1 MSYCERFF
9 NFDVFRNEMPI
20 SIVSK
25 INIIRKY
32 ILTSYIHIY
41 TLLYSLIS
49 KKYMWVEERV
59 FFELHDRLWH
69 CCMRILILSQFKR
82 LLLDWATSG
91 DLMFWHAIVPFTLFC
106 TFATFYFPPLF
117 TFIVQNPSSK
127 SIQFEFQVCVR
138 KEI

>member
-49 KKYMWVEERV
+49 KNICGWRRECS
-59 FFELHDRLWH
+59 LN
-69 CCMRILILSQFKR
+69 CMIDF
-82 LLLDWATSG
+82 G
-91 DLMFWHAIVPFTLFC
+91 IV
-106 TFATFYFPPLF
+106 
-117 TFIVQNPSSK
+117 V
-127 SIQFEFQVCVR
+127 
-138 KEI
+138 